1 VNLPDEMA
9 MSSISVGLW
18 DSDGEAALG
27 CNPRADHLPAAEPQW
42 YAIQV
47 RPSFEKKAETQLQ
60 NKGIETFLPLVRQ
73 QRRWSDRR
81 KTIYTPL
88 FSGYQFVRIR
98 LSRANR
104 LCVLQTAGVMNF
116 VGFATGATPVA
127 QTQVESLRRLLS
139 GDSECSIRPFLR
151 MGQRVRIRGGALNGI
166 EGILKENDR
175 DHLVLSIDCI
185 QRSIAFRLAGY
196 EVEAV

>member
-1 VNLPDEMA
+1 
-9 MSSISVGLW
+9 MSGISAGVW
-18 DSDGEAALG
+18 DSDGEAASG
-27 CNPRADHLPAAEPQW
+27 CNSCVEYLPAAEPQW

-47 RPSFEKKAETQLQ
+47 RPRFEKKAQAQLQ

-81 KTIYTPL
+81 KIIYTPL

-104 LCVLQTAGVMNF
+104 LRVLQTAGVMNF
-116 VGFATGATPVA
+116 VGIASAATPIPT
-127 QTQVESLRRLLS
+127 TQMESLRRLLDV
-139 GDSECSIRPFLR
+139 GSECSIRPFLR
-151 MGQRVRIRGGALNGI
+151 TGQRVRIRGGALDGI

-175 DHLVLSIDCI
+175 DHMVLSIDCI
-185 QRSIAFRLAGY
+185 QRSIAFRLERY
-196 EVEAV
+196 DVEAA

>member
-1 VNLPDEMA
+1 
-9 MSSISVGLW
+9 MSSISAGFW
-18 DSDGEAALG
+18 DSDGEAASG
-27 CNPRADHLPAAEPQW
+27 CNPCADCLPPAEPQW

-47 RPSFEKKAETQLQ
+47 RPRFEKKAETQLQ

-98 LSRANR
+98 LSRTNR
-104 LCVLQTAGVMNF
+104 LRVLQTAGVMNF
-116 VGFATGATPVA
+116 VGIASAATPIPT
-127 QTQVESLRRLLS
+127 TQMESLRRLLDV
-139 GDSECSIRPFLR
+139 GSECSIRPFLR
-151 MGQRVRIRGGALNGI
+151 TGQRVRIRGGALDGI

-175 DHLVLSIDCI
+175 DHLLLSIDCI
-185 QRSIAFRLAGY
+185 QRSIAFRLERY